1 MSLSRGKSTQRR
13 DARTPHAHGTSCPTN
28 LSLKR
33 LACSHP
39 CSIVGLG
46 GIEFGPSRLDFSL
59 LALALLAPVAPS
71 YRSPLF
77 SCPTSPPSGTCARCT
92 SLPYRRHSVG
102 GSTEVSRRRYR
113 IRARKLVHPSTHP
126 LSVSRVRFCWHVV
139 LLLLLLPQRQK
150 VLPPLRSSE
159 VVQYLTS
166 RADLFPRSCPCSS
179 SSSSPLSCR

>member
-1 MSLSRGKSTQRR
+1 V
-13 DARTPHAHGTSCPTN
+13 A
-28 LSLKR
+28 LSLGLPAWT
-33 LACSHP
+33 LAFWLWLCWHR
-39 CSIVGLG
+39 
-46 GIEFGPSRLDFSL
+46 SRLPTVL
-59 LALALLAPVAPS
+59 
-71 YRSPLF
+71 RSF

-92 SLPYRRHSVG
+92 SLPYRRHSVQVG